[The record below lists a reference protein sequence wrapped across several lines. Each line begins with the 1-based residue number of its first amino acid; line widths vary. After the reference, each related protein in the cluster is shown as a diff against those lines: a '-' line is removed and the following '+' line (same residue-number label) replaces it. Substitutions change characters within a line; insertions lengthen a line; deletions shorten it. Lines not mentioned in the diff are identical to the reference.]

1 MNVWRKYELLCVY
14 QANEFLLL
22 GERGTRTRQF
32 RSGASFYFELPVQAC
47 RDDAT
52 RETRRKKKRMLGR
65 RLPRFEL
72 NTLDVVCTV
81 RRIAGFDVIVASCVH

>member
-1 MNVWRKYELLCVY
+1 MFTKPMNFCCC
-14 QANEFLLL
+14 FLT
-22 GERGTRTRQF
+22 GERGTRTRRF
-32 RSGASFYFELPVQAC
+32 RSGASFYFELQAC

-65 RLPRFEL
+65 RLSRFEL